1 MKKESFDLQIQ
12 NFLSAAAEDHRIH
25 PAHISLYVTLLCYWK
40 QQQYINPIDMC
51 RDELMKRS
59 KITGRTTYQ
68 RCLRELHERG
78 YIIYEPTYNR
88 FANSRI
94 YLGSPK

>member
-1 MKKESFDLQIQ
+1 MKKESFDLQLQ

-25 PAHISLYVTLLCYWK
+25 PAHISLYVMLFYFWK

-59 KITGRTTYQ
+59 KITGRATYQ
-68 RCLRELHERG
+68 RCLRELDQIG
-78 YIIYEPTYNR
+78 YIKYVPSFNR
-88 FANSRI
+88 FANSRMYMLI
-94 YLGSPK
+94 W